1 MLQFVDSMHLARLD
15 LCVIRFSVST
25 SGWVDG
31 PAALPLS
38 FQFVTLHS
46 ESPTSPGLFSISSI
60 LSDASSASGMS
71 DVVLPMALS
80 GPGGVVRVGV
90 VVRNALGC
98 EAVVDS
104 PGVANLTLTAP
115 SLGSLATQFN
125 VETGVERPSAAA
137 VCWWLIAMQ
146 CCPFPPW
153 RPADSI
159 LQGPRLIA
167 AFFTKLDCW
176 PAGTERSA
184 GRHFYV
190 AGQCKSS
197 LRCSITAGV
206 DGLGSDGAPSTCP
219 L

>member
-125 VETGVERPSAAA
+125 VETGVEPSAAA
-137 VCWWLIAMQ
+137 VCWWLIAMLSFSALASRGQ
-146 CCPFPPW
+146 CT
-153 RPADSI
+153 S
-159 LQGPRLIA
+159 GPRLIA

>member
-1 MLQFVDSMHLARLD
+1 MSSNMKCAEQCLVCCSLWTPWILRD
-15 LCVIRFSVST
+15 LCFIRFSVST
-25 SGWVDG
+25 SGWMDG

-46 ESPTSPGLFSISSI
+46 ESPTSSGLLSISSI

-125 VETGVERPSAAA
+125 VETRAEPSAAE
-137 VCWWLIAMQ
+137 VCWWLIAIMLSFSALASRGQ
-146 CCPFPPW
+146 YTSGASVDCCF
-153 RPADSI
+153 
-159 LQGPRLIA
+159 L
-167 AFFTKLDCW
+167 
-176 PAGTERSA
+176 
-184 GRHFYV
+184 H
-190 AGQCKSS
+190 
-197 LRCSITAGV
+197 
-206 DGLGSDGAPSTCP
+206 
-219 L
+219 